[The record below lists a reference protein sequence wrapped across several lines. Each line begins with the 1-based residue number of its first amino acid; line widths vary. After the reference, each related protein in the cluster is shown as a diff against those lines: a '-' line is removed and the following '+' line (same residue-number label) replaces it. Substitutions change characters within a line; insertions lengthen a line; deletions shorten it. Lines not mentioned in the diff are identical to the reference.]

1 MRVDLIISKHLLEYL
16 TTYNLNYLKII
27 LLLSLQIQFQ
37 NRTELMQEFTT
48 IIKPKNKLFDVDFKE
63 LWHYRDLFS
72 MFVKRNIITQYKQTI
87 LGPAW
92 FFIQPAITT
101 IMYMIVFAGIAG
113 ISTDSLPEPMFYL
126 AGIVCWQYF
135 SDCLNKTSSTFTE
148 NQGIFGKVYFPRM
161 IVPLATVAS
170 NLVRMGIQFLLF
182 VAVYIYYIVIGVQV
196 QPNVYVLLLPILM
209 LMLAGLSLGFG
220 IIISSMTTKYRDLT
234 ILFTFI
240 VQLWMYA
247 TPIIYPLSTM
257 SPKRQWI
264 MALNPVTSIV
274 EAFKYGTMGVGTFS
288 WMQLIYSFVFMV
300 VILAIGIVVF
310 NKVQRSFM
318 DTV

>member
-1 MRVDLIISKHLLEYL
+1 MEY
-16 TTYNLNYLKII
+16 
-27 LLLSLQIQFQ
+27 
-37 NRTELMQEFTT
+37 TT
-48 IIKPKNKLFDVDFKE
+48 IIKPKNKLFDIDFKE
-63 LWHYRDLFS
+63 LWQYRDLFS
-72 MFVKRNIITQYKQTI
+72 MFVKRDIITQYKQTI

-101 IMYMIVFAGIAG
+101 IMYMIVFGGIAG
-113 ISTDSLPEPMFYL
+113 IPTDGLPQPMFYL

-135 SDCLNKTSSTFTE
+135 ADCLNKTSSTFTT
-148 NQGIFGKVYFPRM
+148 NQAIFGKVYFPRL
-161 IVPLATVAS
+161 IVPLSTVAS
-170 NLVRMGIQFLLF
+170 NLVRMGIQFLMFL
-182 VAVYIYYIVIGVQV
+182 AVYIYYILVGVAIA
-196 QPNVYVLLLPILM
+196 PNIYILLLPLLI

-247 TPIIYPLSTM
+247 TPIIYPLSSM

-274 EAFKYGTMGVGTFS
+274 ETFKYGTMGVGTFS
-288 WMQLIYSFVFMV
+288 WGQLGYSFGFMV
-300 VILAIGIVVF
+300 VLMVIGIVIF

>member
-1 MRVDLIISKHLLEYL
+1 MEY
-16 TTYNLNYLKII
+16 TTV
-27 LLLSLQIQFQ
+27 
-37 NRTELMQEFTT
+37 
-48 IIKPKNKLFDVDFKE
+48 IKPKNKLFDVDFKE
-63 LWHYRDLFS
+63 IWQYRDLFS
-72 MFVKRNIITQYKQTI
+72 MFVKRDIITQYKQTI

-101 IMYMIVFAGIAG
+101 IMYMIVFGGIAG
-113 ISTDSLPEPMFYL
+113 ISTDGLPQPMFYL

-135 SDCLNKTSSTFTE
+135 ADCLNKTSTTFTA

-161 IVPLATVAS
+161 IVPLSTVAS
-170 NLVRMGIQFLLF
+170 GLVRMGIQFLLF
-182 VAVYIYYIVIGVQV
+182 VAVYVYYLILGVHITPNIYI
-196 QPNVYVLLLPILM
+196 LLLPVII

-234 ILFTFI
+234 ILFTFV

-247 TPIIYPLSTM
+247 TPIIYPLSNM

-264 MALNPVTSIV
+264 MALNPVTSLV
-274 EAFKYGTMGVGTFS
+274 EAFKYGTMGVGTFN
-288 WMQLIYSFVFMV
+288 WMQMGYSFVFMV
-300 VILAIGIVVF
+300 VLLFIGIVVF